1 LGASILSDL
10 CISNS
15 LSILLVYR
23 ILLAFARLFRPPYYI
38 LKENVRE
45 TANRLGYQT
54 VMGES
59 VGDAAPNVTL
69 DEIISNSE
77 STLRVWDKPYRCVL
91 VFNDH
96 SPTTDEHS
104 AEIVETL
111 QQQGF
116 VLVDFEAEWL

>member
-1 LGASILSDL
+1 
-10 CISNS
+10 
-15 LSILLVYR
+15 
-23 ILLAFARLFRPPYYI
+23 
-38 LKENVRE
+38 
-45 TANRLGYQT
+45 
-54 VMGES
+54 MGES

-77 STLRVWDKPYRCVL
+77 STLRAWDKPCHCVL

-96 SPTTDEHS
+96 SPTTYEHL

-116 VLVDFEAEWL
+116 ILVDFDAEWL